1 MKKVLSIAGSDC
13 SGGAGIQAD
22 LKTFSAHGVFGMS
35 VIVSVVAENTS
46 RVIDIQDITPDM
58 IAKQIDAVFEDIEV
72 DAVKIGML
80 STPECMK
87 AVAMKLLQYKPQNV
101 VIDPVMYAKNG
112 CPLMNPAAVST
123 LIDTVLPL
131 ADVLTPNIPEA
142 EKIADM
148 QISTV
153 SDMEAAARK
162 IYAMGC
168 KAIVVKGGHHIGNAV
183 DVLFDGENFYH
194 FETSRIDTKNTH
206 GTGCTF
212 SSAIASQLAKGK
224 SVPLAVE
231 SAKAY
236 VTMAIEHSL
245 AIGKG
250 CGPTH
255 HFYELYQHG
264 LSKEIGR
271 CKMNFDYT
279 LYLVTDRQLMSC
291 DSLTEVVEQAILG
304 GCTMIQLRE
313 KELPSLEFYNQA
325 VAVKQVTERYHI
337 PLIINDRI
345 DIAMAVQA
353 TGVHIGQHDLPAAAV
368 RKVIGENMLLGVS
381 ASSIAE
387 AIQAQQDGADYLGVG
402 AMFPTGTKTDA
413 DSVSMEELQKIRT
426 AVSLPIVVIGGINKG
441 NAGRFK
447 PMGIDGLAVVSA
459 IIAQSDIKVAAAELK
474 DLFCGKEKKHGF

>member
-46 RVIDIQDITPDM
+46 RVIDIQNVTPDM
-58 IAKQIDAVFEDIEV
+58 IEKQIDAVFEDIEV

-87 AVAMKLLQYKPQNV
+87 AVAATVKQYQPENV

-112 CPLMNPAAVST
+112 CPLMEPTAVST
-123 LIDTVLPL
+123 LIETIIPL

-153 SDMEAAARK
+153 SDMETAARK
-162 IYAMGC
+162 IHSMGC
-168 KAIVVKGGHHIGNAV
+168 KSVVVKGGHHIGNAV
-183 DVLFDGENFYH
+183 DVLFDGRNFYH
-194 FETSRIDTKNTH
+194 FETARIVTKNTH

-224 SVPLAVE
+224 SVPDAVKA
-231 SAKAY
+231 AKTY

-264 LSKEIGR
+264 LS
-271 CKMNFDYT
+271 
-279 LYLVTDRQLMSC
+279 
-291 DSLTEVVEQAILG
+291 
-304 GCTMIQLRE
+304 
-313 KELPSLEFYNQA
+313 
-325 VAVKQVTERYHI
+325 
-337 PLIINDRI
+337 
-345 DIAMAVQA
+345 
-353 TGVHIGQHDLPAAAV
+353 
-368 RKVIGENMLLGVS
+368 
-381 ASSIAE
+381 
-387 AIQAQQDGADYLGVG
+387 
-402 AMFPTGTKTDA
+402 
-413 DSVSMEELQKIRT
+413 EE
-426 AVSLPIVVIGGINKG
+426 
-441 NAGRFK
+441 
-447 PMGIDGLAVVSA
+447 
-459 IIAQSDIKVAAAELK
+459 
-474 DLFCGKEKKHGF
+474 